1 MTGADTPQDPG
12 PAAER
17 RGGLLADRNRVEAFS
32 DGIFAI
38 AITLLVLDLHPPT
51 TAGRFGAALL
61 AQWPA
66 YLTYLASFAFIGVL
80 WVNHHHL
87 FSRVRAVDTGLLW
100 ANLALLLTSSVLPFP
115 TAVLG
120 AAFQDGDPVDQRSA
134 ALLYTGLAGL
144 TAVAWL
150 IIFSYLAG
158 HPHLLQPQTGAA
170 FFARERRRAALG
182 IGGYAAAAATA
193 LILPV
198 AALALCLALPL
209 FYAFTSGG
217 RAPR

>member
-1 MTGADTPQDPG
+1 MTGPGHDDPDG
-12 PAAER
+12 SVPPAE
-17 RGGLLADRNRVEAFS
+17 GNRVEAFS

-38 AITLLVLDLHPPT
+38 AITLLVLDLRPPAA
-51 TAGRFGAALL
+51 AGHFGAELL

-66 YLTYLASFAFIGVL
+66 YLAYLASFAFIGVL

-87 FSRVRAVDTGLLW
+87 FSRVRAVDTGLLC

-120 AAFQDGDPVDQRSA
+120 AAFQDGDPADQRA
-134 ALLYTGLAGL
+134 AELLYTGLAGL

-150 IIFSYLAG
+150 IIFSYLAR
-158 HPHLLQPQTGAA
+158 HPQLLHQHTNAR
-170 FFARERRRAALG
+170 FFAGERRRAALG

-198 AALALCLALPL
+198 AALALCLALPI
-209 FYAFTSGG
+209 FYALTSAG
-217 RAPR
+217 RAPH